1 MAVYFATGTGVV
13 GFGGSVFFATLC
25 FLRRSDGVFASVKNV
40 SCTVKL
46 CFLRRRGLFCGRKQ
60 GVIATSAWIHCTTVG
75 KRNAFTSVSFS
86 LGCKEDFIVRSKL
99 R

>member
-25 FLRRSDGVFASVKNV
+25 FLRRSDGVFCVGQK
-40 SCTVKL
+40 
-46 CFLRRRGLFCGRKQ
+46 CFLHSETVFFASQRVILRQKAGF
-60 GVIATSAWIHCTTVG
+60 IATSAWIHCTTVG